1 MKRLLSRST
10 LAATLMATTG
20 LTVAGVA
27 QAEEEWSAN
36 VGIASEY
43 VWRGV
48 TQSDESPSVWGGV
61 DYANEYFYLGTW
73 AATTDFGPSSDAGF
87 ELDLYAG
94 FSDTL
99 AGGLTYDVGIIG
111 YFYPSQGSGEDLN
124 FYEVYGGLGF
134 GLTDALE
141 VGGYVYFDPDNENT
155 YAEGTA
161 GYSFT
166 DSLSADA
173 SIGSYS
179 FDGGDDYVNWSV
191 GATYSAGGLDF
202 DLRYWDTDIEAP
214 GGGDVDGTE
223 ERIVLSIGK
232 TFG

>member
-1 MKRLLSRST
+1 MRRIALRGA
-10 LAATLMATTG
+10 LAATLLSTTG
-20 LTVAGVA
+20 LAIAGKA

-36 VGIASEY
+36 VGIATEY

-48 TQSDESPSVWGGV
+48 TQSDESPSIWAGL

-73 AATTDFGPSSDAGF
+73 AATTDFGPASDATF
-87 ELDLYAG
+87 ELDLYGG

-99 AGGLTYDVGIIG
+99 ASGLTYDVGVIG
-111 YFYPSQGSGEDLN
+111 YFYPTEGEGEDLN
-124 FYEVYGGLGF
+124 FFEVYGGLGVNPSDSF
-134 GLTDALE
+134 DLGA
-141 VGGYVYFDPDNENT
+141 YAYYDPDNENV
-155 YAEGTA
+155 YFEGTA
-161 GYSFT
+161 GYGITESVSV
-166 DSLSADA
+166 DLSV
-173 SIGSYS
+173 GSYS
-179 FDGGDDYVNWSV
+179 FDEGDDYLNWSV